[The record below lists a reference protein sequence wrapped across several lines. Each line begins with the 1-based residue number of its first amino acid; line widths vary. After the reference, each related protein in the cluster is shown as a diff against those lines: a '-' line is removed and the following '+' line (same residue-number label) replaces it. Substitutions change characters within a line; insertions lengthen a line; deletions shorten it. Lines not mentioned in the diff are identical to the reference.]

1 MLVSNIYIYI
11 YINGLKMLFI
21 LTLYLEL
28 ISLNV
33 LLSSKSLLKFH
44 RYFYVHNHVSANKKF
59 HSNTQ
64 KMHI

>member
-1 MLVSNIYIYI
+1 M
-11 YINGLKMLFI
+11 FI

-33 LLSSKSLLKFH
+33 LLSSKSFLKLH
-44 RYFYVHNHVSANKKF
+44 RCFSVHNHVSANKKF
-59 HSNTQ
+59 HSNPQ